1 MSTVELNAPEE
12 VGAAVAVGA
21 AEFDRVGM
29 IRLSERAVRAHGP
42 AVTMMLPGGRLSTV
56 LGAPR
61 HGALWARE
69 PDLFVKDLTDA
80 GGGAAAT
87 RAVLGSTLL
96 AAAEGA
102 EWAAMRAEVTA
113 LLGRSKAWFR
123 RPLPEAT
130 ATLVRGL
137 VERPDRPLL
146 EHCIEWAVRAT
157 CDPLI
162 GAPHLEDRAEALV
175 ARLTAAFLDRNAGRP
190 GDTPAALDAAIRSV
204 MDDVAAEHG
213 PHTVAALVLAAA
225 GTDAPERLR
234 AVVGGLLIASLH
246 INALSLF
253 WLLVLVSREPALQAR
268 LAREAASRPEGPDRP
283 QDAPLALASVREA
296 QRLRPV
302 VAFIE
307 RTVSRPVQVDS
318 LRLPKG
324 RTVLFSPWLAGRDP
338 DAWPDP
344 TAFDPDRFL
353 CGRPKPGAW
362 IPFGV
367 GPRTCPGVNVVLQQ
381 VTFALSVVAAR
392 LELAPDPDGRPGDLS
407 PVHRVNLEPRGSVAL
422 RARPRP

>member
-1 MSTVELNAPEE
+1 MSTIDLDAPGE

-21 AEFDRVGM
+21 ADFDRIGM

-61 HGALWARE
+61 HAALWARE

-87 RAVLGSTLL
+87 RAVLGPTLL
-96 AAAEGA
+96 AAEEGA
-102 EWAAMRAEVTA
+102 EWTAMRTEVTT

-130 ATLVRGL
+130 ETLVLGL

-146 EHCIEWAVRAT
+146 EHCVEWAVRAT

-162 GAPHLEDRAEALV
+162 GAPHLEGRAEALV
-175 ARLTAAFLDRNAGRP
+175 ARLTMGFLDRNADRP

-213 PHTVAALVLAAA
+213 PDTVAALVLAAA
-225 GTDAPERLR
+225 GADAPERLR

-253 WLLVLVSREPALQAR
+253 WLLVLVSREPELQGR
-268 LAREAASRPEGPDRP
+268 LAREAASYPGGPARP
-283 QDAPLALASVREA
+283 QEAPLALASVRES

-307 RTVSRPVQVDS
+307 RTVSRPVEVDG
-318 LRLPKG
+318 LHLPTG

-338 DAWPDP
+338 EAWPDP
-344 TAFDPDRFL
+344 LAFVPDRFRR
-353 CGRPKPGAW
+353 GRPKPGAW

-367 GPRTCPGVNVVLQQ
+367 GPRTCPGLNVVLQQ
-381 VTFALSVVAAR
+381 VTFAMSVVGAR
-392 LELAPDPDGRPGDLS
+392 LELAPDPRGRPGDLS
-407 PVHRVNLEPRGSVAL
+407 PVHRVNLEPRGPVTL
-422 RARPRP
+422 RARPRA